1 MKKII
6 LFAVTVFLLASCN
19 SVPTARIDVTVN
31 GAADSSVVLQKLLFN
46 KLQVVD
52 TIKTDAQG
60 HFNYKVKLK
69 GNAPY
74 FYYLYFGDSPVAS
87 MILLPKDKVQV
98 KASVGGGYEISG
110 SEESSL
116 LQQVNAK
123 FASLI
128 DSMEV
133 LAQEAQSCEDEAR
146 AKEINAELSRL
157 YINYR
162 KEATKYVFNNPYS
175 ITSALVLFQKINDD
189 LPVFAAS
196 TDALLFQ
203 RVKDSLQR
211 VYPASEFMLALSDE
225 ATSRINEMEL
235 QNRLSSAQTVGFPYL
250 NMPDENG
257 NMKAL
262 SDFEGKVVIVSFWS
276 VAQTEHKMF
285 NNDLIDIYG
294 KYHDKGLEI
303 YQISLD
309 IDKSDWASSVK
320 AQKLPWVNVND
331 GKGTSSMSVG
341 LYNVQK
347 IPSMYVFDREGN
359 LKATDVYEKD
369 ALEKVIKACL

>member
-19 SVPTARIDVTVN
+19 SAPTARIDVTVN

-46 KLQVVD
+46 KLQAVD

-60 HFNYKVKLK
+60 HFNYKIKLK

-87 MILLPKDKVQV
+87 MILLPKDKVQI

-116 LQQVNAK
+116 LQEVNGR
-123 FASLI
+123 FTSLI
-128 DSMEV
+128 GSMES
-133 LAQEAQSCEDEAR
+133 LAQEAQSCEDAVR

-162 KEATKYVFNNPYS
+162 KEATKYVMNNPYS

-203 RVKDSLQR
+203 RVKDSLQT

-285 NNDLIDIYG
+285 NNDLVEIYE

-303 YQISLD
+303 YQVSLD

-331 GKGTSSMSVG
+331 GKGTSSISVG

-347 IPSMYVFDREGN
+347 IPSMFVFDREGN

-369 ALEKVIKACL
+369 ALEKAIKACL

>member
-46 KLQVVD
+46 KFQAVD

-74 FYYLYFGDSPVAS
+74 FYYIYFGDSPVAS
-87 MILLPKDKVQV
+87 MILLPKDKVQIN
-98 KASVGGGYEISG
+98 ASIGGGYEISG
-110 SEESSL
+110 SKESSL
-116 LQQVNAK
+116 LKEVNDR

-133 LAQEAQSCEDEAR
+133 LAQEAQSCEDAVR

-162 KEATKYVFNNPYS
+162 KEATKYVMNNPYS
-175 ITSALVLFQKINDD
+175 ITSALVLFQKINDE

-196 TDALLFQ
+196 TDALLFK
-203 RVKDSLQR
+203 RVKDSLQT

-225 ATSRINEMEL
+225 ATARINEMEL
-235 QNRLSSAQTVGFPYL
+235 QNRLASAQTVGFPYL

-285 NNDLIDIYG
+285 NNDLIEIYG

-303 YQISLD
+303 YQVSLD

-347 IPSMYVFDREGN
+347 IPSMFVFDREGN

-369 ALEKVIKACL
+369 ALEKAIKACL